1 MNLPQT
7 LSALIFATLFLSLS
21 PLSAQTYVVTRTTD
35 SNPSLDG
42 ELRFEVEAALAAG
55 SGNTLTFNLPPGS
68 GPITLQRG
76 VIGISTNLTIDASA
90 LSSGVEVVA
99 SANARI
105 FDVGSAI
112 SVEMKNLTLSG
123 GSSNNAGGAI
133 NSAGSLTLRQVT
145 FSGNTASSGGALY
158 SGSAALVLE
167 GCTFVNNT
175 ASGSN
180 FSRGGALAVAG
191 SGGSVAMANCTFTGN
206 SAPTGA
212 AISLESNNSPSAS
225 STMDH
230 CTVSGN
236 TVSGNTGN
244 PSATPSAIFI
254 GSVGNLRLNNSIVA
268 NNAADFPDVSVSSN
282 STIVTGI
289 GPAAGTNLIGR
300 NDGVSGVF
308 PTGPL
313 VGTIAAPVSPV
324 LGALAANGGS
334 TRTMLPPNNSPVR
347 DAGTASSIA
356 VDQRGVTRPKG
367 SAPDLG
373 AVEIDNSARIASLNA
388 QIAAA
393 NRAAAKA
400 KADLKK
406 EKEAKNAAAIKRA
419 KAAIKDAEATA
430 NLLRPQLVGL

>member
-1 MNLPQT
+1 MNPPKT
-7 LSALIFATLFLSLS
+7 LSALFLATLFLSFS
-21 PLSAQTYVVTRTTD
+21 PLNAQTFVVTRTTD
-35 SNPSLDG
+35 SNPAVDG
-42 ELRFEVEAALAAG
+42 ELRFEVAAAG
-55 SGNTLTFNLPPGS
+55 SGSTVTFDLPSNS

-76 VIGISTNLTIDASA
+76 IIGISNNLTIDASA
-90 LSSGVEVVA
+90 LSNGVEIVA
-99 SANARI
+99 SANAQI
-105 FDVGSAI
+105 FSIGTAI

-123 GSSNNAGGAI
+123 GSTNSAGGAI
-133 NSAGSLTLRQVT
+133 FSSGSLTLRQVT

-158 SGSAALVLE
+158 SGSSALVLE

-175 ASGSN
+175 ATGSN

-191 SGGSVAMANCTFTGN
+191 AGGSVAMANCTFTGN

-212 AISLESNNSPSAS
+212 AMSLESNNNNF

-254 GSVGNLRLNNSIVA
+254 GSIGNLRVNNSIVA
-268 NNAADFPDVSVSSN
+268 NNAADFPDIIVQAG
-282 STIVTGI
+282 STLATGI

-300 NDGVSGVF
+300 NDGVSAVF

-313 VGTIAAPVSPV
+313 VGTIAAPVSPL
-324 LGALAANGGS
+324 LGALASNGGS
-334 TRTMLPPNNSPVR
+334 TRTMLPPNDSPVR
-347 DAGTASSIA
+347 DAGTSSTTT

-400 KADLKK
+400 RADLKK
-406 EKEAKNAAAIKRA
+406 AKKAKNAGAIRRANAAIKRA
-419 KAAIKDAEATA
+419 AATV
-430 NLLRPQLVGL
+430 NGLRPQLVGL

>member
-35 SNPSLDG
+35 SNPSVDG

-76 VIGISTNLTIDASA
+76 EIGISTNLTIDASA
-90 LSSGVEVVA
+90 LSNGVEIVA

-105 FDVGSAI
+105 FLVGAAI
-112 SVEMKNLTLSG
+112 PVEMKNLTLSG
-123 GSSNNAGGAI
+123 GSSNSAGGAI
-133 NSAGSLTLRQVT
+133 SSSGNLTLRQVT

-206 SAPTGA
+206 SAPTGS

-225 STMDH
+225 TMDH

-236 TVSGNTGN
+236 AVSGNTGN

-268 NNAADFPDVSVSSN
+268 NNAADFPDMSVSSN
-282 STIVTGI
+282 STLVTGI
-289 GPAAGTNLIGR
+289 GPAAGANLIGR
-300 NDGVSGVF
+300 NDGVSAVF

-347 DAGTASSIA
+347 DAGIASSIA

-406 EKEAKNAAAIKRA
+406 AKKAKNAAAIKRA